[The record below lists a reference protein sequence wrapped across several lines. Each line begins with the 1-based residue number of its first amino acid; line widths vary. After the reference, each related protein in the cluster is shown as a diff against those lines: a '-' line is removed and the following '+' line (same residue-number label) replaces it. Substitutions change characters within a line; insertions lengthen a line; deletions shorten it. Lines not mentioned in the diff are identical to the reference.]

1 MVDLGELARSWGL
14 ETHFVQDARR
24 TRAGFVLSVLHPPGL
39 NARLVRVPEATVVHA
54 VRPAQWGVRVRQQR
68 KNLFNALLYKKH
80 PVLYRRK
87 IQAAPPITY
96 GGRDR
101 PA

>member
-1 MVDLGELARSWGL
+1 M
-14 ETHFVQDARR
+14 RR
-24 TRAGFVLSVLHPPGL
+24 D
-39 NARLVRVPEATVVHA
+39 ARLVRVPEATVVHA
-54 VRPAQWGVRVRQQR
+54 VRPARWDVSVRQQR
-68 KNLFNALLYKKH
+68 KSVFNALLYKEH

-87 IQAAPPITY
+87 IQAAPPITH